1 VDVRRLVGT
10 WSRVT
15 IEFWRGGDGTGER
28 ARKRVLDVEDV
39 VPVDGP
45 VDGPE
50 PRLTVRTAS
59 LIR

>member
-1 VDVRRLVGT
+1 
-10 WSRVT
+10 
-15 IEFWRGGDGTGER
+15 
-28 ARKRVLDVEDV
+28 VLDVEAV

-59 LIR
+59 LIH